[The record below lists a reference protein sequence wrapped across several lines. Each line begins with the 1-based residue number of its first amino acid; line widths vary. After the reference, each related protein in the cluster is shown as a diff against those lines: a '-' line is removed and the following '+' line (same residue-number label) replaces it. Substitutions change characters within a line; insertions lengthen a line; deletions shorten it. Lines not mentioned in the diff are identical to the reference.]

1 MRPGGVR
8 AFMPHMGHATATT
21 SASAEEGHAPVP
33 VDPSVTFEA
42 FFDQHHERLYRAL
55 WLVTRNR
62 HEAEEIAQDAFLKV
76 WERWDRVASLD
87 EPGGYL
93 YRTSMNVFR
102 SRRRRSAVALRR
114 AVRQLPRDDELE
126 AVEERDVVIRALA
139 GLATRPRAAIVLTD
153 LLGMSS
159 EEAGEALGI
168 RGGTVRVLLG
178 RARAALRREMGD
190 RHD

>member
-1 MRPGGVR
+1 MDG
-8 AFMPHMGHATATT
+8 T
-21 SASAEEGHAPVP
+21 
-33 VDPSVTFEA
+33 
-42 FFDQHHERLYRAL
+42 ERLFERMVYEHQNRVFAFGLAL
-55 WLVTRNR
+55 TGNR

-93 YRTSMNVFR
+93 YRTAMNVFR

-139 GLATRPRAAIVLTD
+139 GLATRQRAAIVLTD

-178 RARAALRREMGD
+178 RARAALRQEMGD
-190 RHD
+190 RHE